1 MSEECDINDMEKVD
15 AVLRSVGIDPV
26 ECGKRGEALAR
37 VCYANETLRAENASL
52 RAQLGRAQKFALKIA
67 RDESLFDFDVSW
79 KREVV
84 DGN

>member
-37 VCYANETLRAENASL
+37 VCYANETLRA
-52 RAQLGRAQKFALKIA
+52 QLGRAQKFALKIA